1 VKLYKIYALWY
12 VVIHTTCHIYSLLDL
27 YSGEKLYTYMSLK
40 SRLAQLILNALTF
53 EKDSSNSNML
63 LGKYPSYSLYTA
75 GALSKSSL
83 VERRCVLSTGALS
96 ISSLVEGK

>member
-1 VKLYKIYALWY
+1 VKVYKLYALWY
-12 VVIHTTCHIYSLLDL
+12 ILIYTMCHNIYSLLDL

-83 VERRCVLSTGALS
+83 VERR
-96 ISSLVEGK
+96 